1 MELNIPSFLKLG
13 VFINMK
19 ELIKR
24 VLREESKS
32 SVKDYLFKYW
42 DKNGP
47 SIEIGKYFSLSE
59 FETAQYLFEYRNFN
73 FDEVEEQVRTLIE
86 NYHEC
91 DGDEFT
97 LRLDSI
103 VFVPHKIVLVDGSG
117 DVEEWYS
124 YNVNFSIKNDS
135 PVFNNEYHGSVDL
148 NDYEDL
154 ETLYGQIE
162 GCVENMLNNT
172 IYFNYGI
179 TAYHCLFVG
188 IYE

>member
-1 MELNIPSFLKLG
+1 
-13 VFINMK
+13 MK

-24 VLREESKS
+24 VLREESKR

-47 SIEIGKYFSLSE
+47 SIKIGKYFSLSE
-59 FETAQYLFEYRNFN
+59 FDTAKYLFEYRNFN
-73 FDEVEEQVRTLIE
+73 FDEVKEQVRILIG

-91 DGDEFT
+91 DGDVFS

-103 VFVPHKIVLVDGSG
+103 NFVPHKIVLVDGSG
-117 DVEEWYS
+117 DVDEWYS
-124 YNVNFSIKNDS
+124 YNINVSIKNDS
-135 PVFNNEYHGSVDL
+135 PVFNTIDL
-148 NDYEDL
+148 DDFEDV

-162 GCVENMLNNT
+162 GCVENMLNDT

-179 TAYHCLFVG
+179 AVNHCLLVG